1 MPYRLATPQYLF
13 DFPILADFPVL
24 RKRFY
29 GAAKIFFIFFDI
41 FIRLFAFS
49 RICFSRTIGIRG
61 EPHMFL
67 KDLIGKKVLSHDGKI
82 LGYTRCA
89 LFSAGFKRITAL
101 LCADEEEEDFFL
113 PLSPKQPID
122 DALVMP
128 RRKSAKI
135 TGMPYSPLLRQAYSA
150 QGKFL
155 GRVTDVRL
163 EYLSVAALL
172 IDGNEYPAGR
182 VKAFGD
188 CGKQSAPRRSPRQD
202 AAP

>member
-1 MPYRLATPQYLF
+1 
-13 DFPILADFPVL
+13 
-24 RKRFY
+24 
-29 GAAKIFFIFFDI
+29 
-41 FIRLFAFS
+41 
-49 RICFSRTIGIRG
+49 
-61 EPHMFL
+61 MFL

-172 IDGNEYPAGR
+172 IDGTDSPAGR
-182 VKAFGD
+182 VKPLGACILID
-188 CGKQSAPRRSPRQD
+188 TAERAARPRRAKNS
-202 AAP
+202 AAAENKARPAVLLGRTLRHDIREDTDELLFARGTRITPAVLRTAARHKKLVELTAKTLAD